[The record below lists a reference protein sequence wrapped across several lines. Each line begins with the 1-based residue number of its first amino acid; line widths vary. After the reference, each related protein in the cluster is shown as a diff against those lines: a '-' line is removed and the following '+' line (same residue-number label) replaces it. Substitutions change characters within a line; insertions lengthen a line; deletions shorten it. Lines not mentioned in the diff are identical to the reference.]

1 MADNLLTREEAAI
14 KAAADAV
21 VTDVVNTVR
30 QHPQYVGIV
39 NDLVDKALQALLA
52 AA

>member
-1 MADNLLTREEAAI
+1 MADGVLSREEQAI
-14 KAAADAV
+14 KAAADSV
-21 VTDVVNTVR
+21 VADVVSVVR
-30 QHPQYVGIV
+30 QHPQYVQIV